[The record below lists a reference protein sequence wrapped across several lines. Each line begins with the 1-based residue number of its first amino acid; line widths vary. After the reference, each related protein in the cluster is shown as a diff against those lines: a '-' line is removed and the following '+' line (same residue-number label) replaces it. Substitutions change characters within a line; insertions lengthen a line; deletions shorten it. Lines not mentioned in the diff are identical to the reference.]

1 MKTMKNEGL
10 GISGA
15 SLTQWQGVG
24 TFSHHNMDSREFSI
38 FVVWREGGLQ
48 YIDRDMRRCQD

>member
-1 MKTMKNEGL
+1 MKNEGL

-24 TFSHHNMDSREFSI
+24 IFSHHNMDSREFSI